1 MQQSS
6 ALTLLYC
13 VELIESQ
20 GSYSLKAFL
29 DRTESENSKNNT
41 FNIPSTSIT
50 TNTGRSGKAHRSLL
64 NDPRIKEVRTLLS
77 TLRIEHPKLEC
88 LIETLKE
95 KMSYPPLSLSS
106 SVIQTDSNASSN
118 IVAKGDYF
126 VKAIVFTQYRDT
138 AQHIVDILNSNS
150 IKASRF
156 VGQARKEGDVGMK
169 QEEQGQVLE
178 SFIELS
184 GRVLFVPFCIT
195 FVSVRNL
202 ITFATAI

>member
-29 DRTESENSKNNT
+29 DRAESENSKNNT

-77 TLRIEHPKLEC
+77 TLRIDHPKLEC

-95 KMSYPPLSLSS
+95 KMSYPPLSSSS

-118 IVAKGDYF
+118 IIAKGDYF
-126 VKAIVFTQYRDT
+126 VKLVSHVFQR
-138 AQHIVDILNSNS
+138 
-150 IKASRF
+150 
-156 VGQARKEGDVGMK
+156 
-169 QEEQGQVLE
+169 
-178 SFIELS
+178 
-184 GRVLFVPFCIT
+184 
-195 FVSVRNL
+195 
-202 ITFATAI
+202 